1 MSLYPSTM
9 AVLGWWTK
17 KALSTLR
24 FYLGGWAIVLA
35 GACHF
40 PGQSAASLD
49 QCVGWMSLY
58 PSTMVVLGW
67 WTKKALSTLR
77 FYLGGWTIV
86 LAGARHCPRAKRRFA

>member
-35 GACHF
+35 GARHC
-40 PGQSAASLD
+40 PRQSAASLD
-49 QCVGWMSLY
+49 QLRRVD
-58 PSTMVVLGW
+58 V
-67 WTKKALSTLR
+67 ALSIHH
-77 FYLGGWTIV
+77 GGAGMVDKKSVVHPTV
-86 LAGARHCPRAKRRFA
+86 LPRRLDDC